1 MKLSHH
7 PFRDLKSVCMWH
19 KGHGWPWLGERLD
32 LMIFEASSNWAI
44 LRCDAVRMLK
54 TDGYLKEKIILG
66 KTFGVAIPPICR
78 NRCHAS
84 FSSQILISRS
94 LVPVVQVVV
103 TFSLLFCC
111 SQTQLLFPYSTSSNY
126 LNFPINIDSS
136 SCISS
141 WILILGFFCGECL
154 PNAHLAYCTSGKV
167 LVSLGACSHGDIP
180 CLRFWVQRVLCLSAL
195 TGKFLFF

>member
-1 MKLSHH
+1 
-7 PFRDLKSVCMWH
+7 MWH

-141 WILILGFFCGECL
+141 WILILVFFVESVCLMHIWLTALLERSLCLWELAAMGTFLAWDFGFKEFCVCL
-154 PNAHLAYCTSGKV
+154 PWLESFSFSKAPGFCE
-167 LVSLGACSHGDIP
+167 
-180 CLRFWVQRVLCLSAL
+180 
-195 TGKFLFF
+195 